1 MLRRL
6 LLAFV
11 VIQLADLYALFWLGR
26 SMGFWSTFALLFAM
40 GMLGSAVAR
49 REGLRVWQGWH
60 AALDHGRAPEEGI
73 VGGMLVL
80 LGSLLLVAPGLG
92 TDVLGFI
99 LLFPITRRPIAAFV
113 SRRLRAEIGQRP
125 AGDTRARII
134 FPSAGPGGSRPPGPG
149 EVIDTTGIESPPGQ
163 LERARTE

>member
-80 LGSLLLVAPGLG
+80 LGSILLVAPGLG
-92 TDVLGFI
+92 SDVLGLI
-99 LLFPITRRPIAAFV
+99 LLFPVTRRPIAAFV

-125 AGDTRARII
+125 AGDVRARII
-134 FPSAGPGGSRPPGPG
+134 FPSGSGGSRPSGPG

-163 LERARTE
+163 LERARSE